1 LKEHYHRWYSQHLG
15 KETEML
21 VFGER
26 GFPIILF
33 PTSMGRFYENRD
45 FKLIEAVSWYL
56 DNGFIK
62 IYCPDGIDSDSW
74 YNKNIHPA
82 DRVKNHI
89 WYDQMI
95 LNEVVPLAIHET
107 GVSRIATA
115 GCSFGGYHATNFAFR
130 HPEVVKHV
138 INMGA
143 AFDIKDQLDGY
154 YDENVYFNNPPDFIP
169 SSWNEAYRDLHVIL
183 GTGEH
188 DICLDANIKFAEIL
202 NSKGIKNWLDIRP
215 GANHDW
221 PVWQGMFSQ
230 YLSRIN

>member
-1 LKEHYHRWYSQHLG
+1 MKEHYHRWHSQHLG
-15 KETEML
+15 KDTEML

-95 LNEVVPLAIHET
+95 LHEVVPLAIHET
-107 GVSRIATA
+107 GVSRIGTA

-188 DICLDANIKFAEIL
+188 DICLDANIRFAEIL
-202 NSKGIKNWLDIRP
+202 NSKGINNWLDIRP